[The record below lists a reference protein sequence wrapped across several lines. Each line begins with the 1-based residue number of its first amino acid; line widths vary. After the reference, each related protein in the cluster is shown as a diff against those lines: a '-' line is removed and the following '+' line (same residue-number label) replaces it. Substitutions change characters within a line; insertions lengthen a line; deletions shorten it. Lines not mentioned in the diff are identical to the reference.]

1 MSVPPTFD
9 AEREVDLGRLWG
21 SIVARWWLV
30 LAGLIAGIVL
40 GFLLSLG
47 STTVFRAATTV
58 YLGQPFSPSGSSP
71 IQSLNSNP
79 RFVSEAVRSE
89 FALKE
94 AARKSGLQ
102 VGDLRGKV
110 TSEAITGIA
119 AAKISGAPL
128 VSISVTGHAP
138 VKIERAANAL
148 AAIVIRDLT
157 PYVATKIKGLR
168 SQLEGEQ
175 EQLDSVNKRI
185 ATLNAVLRTSKGIS
199 QLDQLLLLTQADN
212 SEQRRGQLLE
222 AESARG
228 QQISLATNVEAAH
241 VVTPAAAAPTTAR
254 SRRNSVLVGGLI
266 GVLLGIVAALVWAPL
281 SGRLAGRSAV

>member
-94 AARKSGLQ
+94 AARKSGLH

-110 TSEAITGIA
+110 TSQAITGVA

-241 VVTPAAAAPTTAR
+241 VVTPATAAPTTAR

-266 GVLLGIVAALVWAPL
+266 GVLVGIVAALVWAPL